1 MSSQNFGEII
11 NKAKSNS
18 HNDNRIDDILRVITM
33 LEKALNRL
41 MRRCY
46 YSPNQYPPIILDVED
61 MLSELRSWI
70 QGYKDY
76 SFLAGFSLL
85 PGLTIK
91 NLADMIETLMVE
103 CRPLRGKKEVKKN
116 NGFKSRRLFANQL
129 ILC

>member
-1 MSSQNFGEII
+1 MCSQNLGEINI
-11 NKAKSNS
+11 PGSNC
-18 HNDNRIDDILRVITM
+18 HNDNQIDNILRILTM

-46 YSPNQYPPIILDVED
+46 YSRNQYPQIVLDVED
-61 MLSELRSWI
+61 MLSELRAWL
-70 QGYKDY
+70 QGYRDF

-103 CRPLRGKKEVKKN
+103 CRPLRGKKEIKKN
-116 NGFKSRRLFANQL
+116 NVYKSRRPFANQL

>member
-1 MSSQNFGEII
+1 MCSHNLGKII
-11 NKAKSNS
+11 DKPVSNS
-18 HNDNRIDDILRVITM
+18 HNDNRTDDILRILTM

-46 YSPNQYPPIILDVED
+46 YSRNQYPPIVLDVED
-61 MLSELRSWI
+61 MLSELRAWL
-70 QGYKDY
+70 QGYKDF

-103 CRPLRGKKEVKKN
+103 CRPLRGKKEIKKN
-116 NGFKSRRLFANQL
+116 NVYKSRRPFANQL